1 MSRSARG
8 FVVATLL
15 ALLASGAVQAQDNPN
30 FRLPGQLPGQTTNPA
45 AFTVPTAAGATNPYL
60 VPNLAGAS
68 GLASLSNPYLG
79 GNSSASLA
87 NGGGY
92 SPPYNPYFNPYAPYC
107 DPYGGRLMGLAALT
121 TANAQFYVTIQQ
133 GRIVNQ
139 QANQAMIDTR
149 RKIFDQIRYE
159 RMSIPSGEEIRVRDL
174 ETRLN
179 RSRRD
184 PPLGEIL
191 SGASLN
197 SLLNYLIKQQGAGM
211 KGPRVDLDD
220 DVLKHINVNTTGGN
234 SNVGLLRDLNE
245 GGTFHWPLT
254 LQNPEFEQGRK
265 MLTKLFP
272 AAVQEVINDR
282 TNRSTFEE
290 IKDNLQKLD
299 DTLNKNI
306 NDLTIS
312 QYQEARS
319 YLKQLREGFKALQQE
334 HAVNYFNKKWTAHGK
349 TVAELVKYM
358 GAEGLHFAPATQG
371 DDGAYRALH
380 NALNAYDSGI
390 ISLSRQ

>member
-1 MSRSARG
+1 MSLSARG

-15 ALLASGAVQAQDNPN
+15 ALLASGAVQAQENPN
-30 FRLPGQLPGQTTNPA
+30 FRLPGQLPGQTNPA

-79 GNSSASLA
+79 NSSASLA

-92 SPPYNPYFNPYAPYC
+92 SPYSPPYNPYFNPYSAYC
-107 DPYGGRLMGLAALT
+107 SPYGGQLMGLAALT

-159 RMSIPSGEEIRVRDL
+159 RMSIPSAEEIRVRDL
-174 ETRLN
+174 EVALN

-211 KGPRVDLDD
+211 KGPRVDLDED
-220 DVLKHINVNTTGGN
+220 ILKHINVNTTGGN
-234 SNVGLLRDLNE
+234 GNVGLLKDLNE
-245 GGTFHWPLT
+245 GGTLNWPLT
-254 LQNPEFEQGRK
+254 LQRHEFEESRK

-282 TNRSTFEE
+282 KNRSTFEE

-306 NDLTIS
+306 NDFTIS
-312 QYQEARS
+312 EYQEARR
-319 YLKQLREGFKALQQE
+319 YINQLKEGFKALQQE
-334 HAVNYFNKKWTAHGK
+334 HAVNYFNKKWTA
-349 TVAELVKYM
+349 TAR
-358 GAEGLHFAPATQG
+358 P
-371 DDGAYRALH
+371 
-380 NALNAYDSGI
+380 
-390 ISLSRQ
+390 SRS